1 MLKLLKYIFRRHYMQ
16 KIAKKEARDYLK
28 LLPIGLILTI
38 VPLIVFMKEIK
49 LDKAFAK
56 LWKGSTEELDFFAY
70 YKMTWFI
77 ALTCISLI
85 FFFIYISTKKIKLT
99 LPKMFIP
106 LGVFT
111 ILVFLSSSFSD
122 HHKQAFFGFPERYE
136 GFFTIFCYIAVCL
149 ICSMLVSSEFDI
161 KYLSYFLAFSVLIMS
176 VIGITQFFGFDFFQS
191 DFGKKLILPKA
202 NESIAASLD
211 FRFPKQYIYSTLYN
225 PNYVGGFFAIILSIC
240 IVIYLSVNKPKY
252 KIVSGIFCLLAFI
265 NLLGSL
271 SSTGMVSMLA
281 SGIIILIFMRK
292 NLIKNVI
299 PILALLICIIATTFF
314 MNYSSDGKVFSELK
328 VASNLNYSVIKDK
341 FIAFA
346 TPENDKSAISNTLM
360 LMSFDQD
367 SISNT
372 VDESKINTSSLLAL
386 NTPSSSIPTSENLTD
401 IKIDKN
407 KLYLYTSDTDAL
419 VISFDP
425 TTSKLTFSD
434 TNKKT
439 IEVSTSNEDNK
450 INVSFID
457 SRFKNILIS
466 IDNNIVKIQAPNTS
480 FAVANT
486 ENGFKIATPAGNTT
500 DIIKAESFGFQGR
513 EKWGSNRGYIWSR
526 SIPMIKD
533 TFLLGHGP
541 DTFGMYFP
549 QNDYVAKMKFMESM
563 YAVVD
568 KPHNLYLQLAI
579 NTGVL
584 SLLSFLIFI
593 GWYFIHSLKLYFK
606 GVFNEYFVAGVAC
619 LAAVSSFLVSS
630 IANDS
635 TISVSLTFWIV
646 LGVGIACNRLY
657 ATSILPKSTDKK
669 LATIKKS

>member
-1 MLKLLKYIFRRHYMQ
+1 MQ
-16 KIAKKEARDYLK
+16 KIAKKESRDYLK
-28 LLPIGLILTI
+28 LLPIGLILAI

-49 LDKAFAK
+49 LEEAFAK
-56 LWKGSTEELDFFAY
+56 LWKGSTNELDFFAY

-136 GFFTIFCYIAVCL
+136 GFFTIFCYIAVCF

-161 KYLSYFLAFSVLIMS
+161 KYLLYFLGFSVLIMS
-176 VIGITQFFGFDFFQS
+176 IIGITQFFGFDFFQS
-191 DFGKKLILPKA
+191 DVGKKLILPKA
-202 NESIAASLD
+202 SESIAGSLD
-211 FRFPKQYIYSTLYN
+211 FKFPKQYIYSTLYN

-240 IVIYLSVNKPKY
+240 FVIFLSVYKLKY
-252 KIVSGIFCLLAFI
+252 KIASGIFCILAFI

-271 SSTGMVSMLA
+271 SSTGMISIFA
-281 SGIIILIFMRK
+281 SGVIILIFMRK
-292 NLIKNVI
+292 NLIKNIV

-328 VASNLNYSVIKDK
+328 IASNLNYSAIKDK
-341 FIAFA
+341 FIALA
-346 TPENDKSAISNTLM
+346 TPENDKSGISNTLM
-360 LMSFDQD
+360 LMSVDQD
-367 SISNT
+367 SITNT

-486 ENGFKIATPAGNTT
+486 KNGFKIATPAGNTT
-500 DIIKAESFGFQGR
+500 DIIKAESFGFHGR
-513 EKWGSNRGYIWSR
+513 ETWGSNRGYIWSR

-541 DTFGMYFP
+541 DTFEMYFP

-563 YAVVD
+563 YTVVD

-619 LAAVSSFLVSS
+619 LSAVSSFLVSS

>member
-1 MLKLLKYIFRRHYMQ
+1 MQ
-16 KIAKKEARDYLK
+16 KIAKKESRDYLK
-28 LLPIGLILTI
+28 LLPIGLILAI

-49 LDKAFAK
+49 LEEAFAK
-56 LWKGSTEELDFFAY
+56 LWKGSTNELDFFAY

-136 GFFTIFCYIAVCL
+136 GFFTIFCYIAVCF

-161 KYLSYFLAFSVLIMS
+161 KYLLYFLGFSVLIMS
-176 VIGITQFFGFDFFQS
+176 IIGITQFFGFDFFQS
-191 DFGKKLILPKA
+191 DVGKKLILPKA
-202 NESIAASLD
+202 SESIAGSLD
-211 FRFPKQYIYSTLYN
+211 FKFPKQYIYSTLYN

-240 IVIYLSVNKPKY
+240 IVIFLSVNKLKY
-252 KIVSGIFCLLAFI
+252 KIASGIFCILAFI

-271 SSTGMVSMLA
+271 SSTGMISMFA
-281 SGIIILIFMRK
+281 SGVIILILMRK
-292 NLIKNVI
+292 SLIKNIVS
-299 PILALLICIIATTFF
+299 ILALMICIIATTFF

-328 VASNLNYSVIKDK
+328 IASNLNYTAIKDK
-341 FIAFA
+341 FIALA
-346 TPENDKSAISNTLM
+346 TPENDKSGISNTLM

-367 SISNT
+367 SITNT

-541 DTFGMYFP
+541 DTFEMYFP

-563 YAVVD
+563 YTVVD

-657 ATSILPKSTDKK
+657 ATSILPKSTDRK
-669 LATIKKS
+669 LATSKNQ